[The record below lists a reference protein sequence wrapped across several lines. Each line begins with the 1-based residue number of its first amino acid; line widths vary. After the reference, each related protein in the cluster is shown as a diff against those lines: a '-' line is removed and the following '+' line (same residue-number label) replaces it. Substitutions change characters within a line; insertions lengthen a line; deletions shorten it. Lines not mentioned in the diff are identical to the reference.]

1 MEILKSIR
9 TWKPGNI
16 RKSKSLQP
24 NQQHKLNNYGGDGV
38 GDHPEAVVDVM
49 GNHPEH
55 QNGSPALGAAGGGT
69 INTNF
74 TFINQ
79 SFCNEKK
86 V

>member
-24 NQQHKLNNYGGDGV
+24 NQQHKLNNYGDGP
-38 GDHPEAVVDVM
+38 GGHQEVVMDVM

-55 QNGSPALGAAGGGT
+55 QNGSPALGAAGGT
-69 INTNF
+69 ITPTTHFPYF
-74 TFINQ
+74 TLH
-79 SFCNEKK
+79 
-86 V
+86 

>member
-24 NQQHKLNNYGGDGV
+24 NQQHKLNNYGSDGV
-38 GDHPEAVVDVM
+38 GDHPEVVVDVM

-55 QNGSPALGAAGGGT
+55 QNGSPALGAAGGGQST
-69 INTNF
+69 PTLLF
-74 TFINQ
+74 Q
-79 SFCNEKK
+79 SFCK
-86 V
+86 